1 MQKPVLKPVFIKL
14 SGLLLLKTFDVCF
27 WIFLAA
33 NFFQPNLVFIADSRT
48 GFFFRTLLKTRVKTH
63 KQPQE
68 LAFLEILQISQENT
82 SGLQL
87 Y

>member
-14 SGLLLLKTFDVCF
+14 AGLLLLKTYDVCF

-48 GFFFRTLLKTRVKTH
+48 GFFSDFV
-63 KQPQE
+63 
-68 LAFLEILQISQENT
+68 ENT
-82 SGLQL
+82 SKNSQAATGTVL
-87 Y
+87 

>member
-14 SGLLLLKTFDVCF
+14 AGLLLLKTYDVCC

-48 GFFFRTLLKTRVKTH
+48 GFFFPDFV
-63 KQPQE
+63 
-68 LAFLEILQISQENT
+68 ENT
-82 SGLQL
+82 SKNSQAATGAVL
-87 Y
+87 